1 MKHHLAHA
9 VLFEAADPFTSAY
22 DMAHHAAKAQHRTKQ
37 ARNLLNADE
46 ALNMPDDRQILYISG
61 IGCPPIY
68 AHKYPYFTRREM
80 AGHYLPNP
88 YHPPHT
94 KVRIKSR
101 IGSKWADVITE
112 PVPDRFAHLPQYQGG
127 TWSYVKGY
135 RP

>member
-1 MKHHLAHA
+1 
-9 VLFEAADPFTSAY
+9 
-22 DMAHHAAKAQHRTKQ
+22 
-37 ARNLLNADE
+37 
-46 ALNMPDDRQILYISG
+46 
-61 IGCPPIY
+61 
-68 AHKYPYFTRREM
+68 M